1 MNKEEGVKEARAKYV
16 QDRVN
21 NSTNKASIEVAKLSQ
36 ELFLSKKTIYDDLK
50 K

>member
-1 MNKEEGVKEARAKYV
+1 MHKEKDTLKARAKYV

-21 NSTNKASIEVAKLSQ
+21 KSKNSAKEVQKLSK
-36 ELFLSKKTIYDDLK
+36 ELFLSKRTIYEDLK